1 MSYDD
6 LNIFRQVAA
15 DGSFTKAADNLGRPK
30 SSISMAVS
38 RLEAY
43 LGLRLLERTTRRIR
57 LTDAGMNLYN
67 DSAEHLDALRELILS
82 TQTQSRSISGT
93 LRLAAPY
100 EFGAHHLSS
109 IAARLMA
116 EHIDLRIILDVKYG
130 PADFFGTNYDI
141 MFSLIDQELPDS
153 SIVMKKVF
161 ELHRGIFASP
171 ELLRQYTNPLK
182 PEDLVELPL
191 LCAAD
196 ERTWQFNSAN
206 GDGEPINIDV
216 GQPRLNSSNADF
228 RKRAALEGVG
238 VIRVTSSFCQNEVE
252 NGSLKRLLPDY
263 ECQPLK
269 VIALMPTRRLTLP
282 KVRLFLDTLASDK
295 NASN

>member
-1 MSYDD
+1 MGYDD

-67 DSAEHLDALRELILS
+67 DSAEHLDALRDLILS

>member
-1 MSYDD
+1 
-6 LNIFRQVAA
+6 
-15 DGSFTKAADNLGRPK
+15 
-30 SSISMAVS
+30 MAVS

-67 DSAEHLDALRELILS
+67 DSAEHLDALRDLILS

-295 NASN
+295 NAGN

>member
-116 EHIDLRIILDVKYG
+116 QHIDLRIILDVKYG

-191 LCAAD
+191 LCAVD

-295 NASN
+295 NAGN

>member
-15 DGSFTKAADNLGRPK
+15 DGSFTKAADNLDRPK
-30 SSISMAVS
+30 SSISTAVS

-43 LGLRLLERTTRRIR
+43 LGVRLLERTTRRIR

-67 DSAEHLDALRELILS
+67 DGAEHLDALHDLMLS
-82 TQTQSRSISGT
+82 AQSHSRAISGT

-100 EFGAHHLSS
+100 EFGAHHLASV
-109 IAARLMA
+109 AARLMA
-116 EHIDLRIILDVKYG
+116 EHAGLRIILDVRYG
-130 PADFFGTNYDI
+130 QANFIDTNYDI
-141 MFSLIDQELPDS
+141 VFSLIDQELPDS

-161 ELHRGIFASP
+161 ELHRGIFAST
-171 ELLRQYTNPLK
+171 ELLRRHGVPSK
-182 PEDLVELPL
+182 PEDLLGLPL

-196 ERTWQFNSAN
+196 ERTWQFDRA
-206 GDGEPINIDV
+206 DHQGEPIQIDV

-238 VIRVTSSFCQNEVE
+238 IFRVTSSFCQNEVE
-252 NGSLKRLLPDY
+252 SGRLIRLLPDY
-263 ECQPLK
+263 ECQSLK
-269 VIALMPTRRLTLP
+269 VIALMPARRLTLP
-282 KVRLFLDTLASDK
+282 RVRLFLDTLAAEKS
-295 NASN
+295 ASG